1 MSIITAAEISTWD
14 RFYRANFINSISGY
28 KPVSLI
34 GTVNANGQPNLS
46 VVSNIVHIGAD
57 PALIGYINRPRKAA
71 PHTIANIEL
80 TGQYTINHIRPDFI
94 DKAHMT
100 SAKYPENI
108 SEFEAVGLKP
118 EYIEGIRA
126 PFVKE
131 SSVKYALILR
141 DIIPIPLNDTSL
153 VIGEIVLV
161 SLDDKIISSDG
172 FLDLTKAL
180 SVCSN
185 GIDGYYSTEKL
196 SRFAYAKPWISSQP
210 IE

>member
-1 MSIITAAEISTWD
+1 MSIITAAEISTWE
-14 RFYRANFINSISGY
+14 RFYRANFINSLSGY

-34 GTVNANGQPNLS
+34 GTVNVNGQSNLS
-46 VVSNIVHIGAD
+46 VVSNVVHIGAD

-80 TGQYTINHIRPDFI
+80 TGVYTINHIRPDFI

-108 SEFEAVGLKP
+108 SEFDAAGLTP
-118 EYIEGIRA
+118 EYIEGVRA

-131 SSVKYALILR
+131 SRVKYALKLR
-141 DIIPIPLNDTSL
+141 EIIPIHLNDTTL

-161 SLDDKIISSDG
+161 SLDDSIISSDG

-185 GIDGYYSTEKL
+185 GIDGYYSTEKIT
-196 SRFAYAKPWISSQP
+196 RFAYAKPWISSQP

>member
-1 MSIITAAEISTWD
+1 MSIITAAEISTWE
-14 RFYRANFINSISGY
+14 RFYLANFINSLSGY

-34 GTVNANGQPNLS
+34 GTVNANGQSNLS

-80 TGQYTINHIRPDFI
+80 TGDYTINHIRPDFI

-108 SEFEAVGLKP
+108 SEFEAVGLTP

-131 SSVKYALILR
+131 SSVKYALTLR
-141 DIIPIPLNDTSL
+141 DIIPIPLNDTTL

-161 SLDDKIISSDG
+161 SLDDSIISSDG

-196 SRFAYAKPWISSQP
+196 SRFAYAKPWISSQQ

>member
-1 MSIITAAEISTWD
+1 MSIITAAEISTWE
-14 RFYRANFINSISGY
+14 RFYRANFINCLSGY

-34 GTVNANGQPNLS
+34 GTVNANGQSNLS

-80 TGQYTINHIRPDFI
+80 TGVYTINHIRPDFI

-108 SEFEAVGLKP
+108 SEFEAVGLTP

-131 SSVKYALILR
+131 SSVKYALTLR
-141 DIIPIPLNDTSL
+141 DIIPIPLNDTAL

-161 SLDDKIISSDG
+161 SLDDNIISSDG

>member
-14 RFYRANFINSISGY
+14 RFYRANFINSLSGY

-108 SEFEAVGLKP
+108 SEFEAVGLTP